1 MINIRKAQENDIA
14 FVIEAILE
22 AEKSGTDK
30 ISYCVLLNISEEKMR
45 DILDNILRQE
55 IEGCDFS
62 LKSFLIAS
70 VNSEPVG
77 AISAWVEGSQLKSSA
92 NIKAQCL
99 KYYLGL
105 EKWIEA
111 QSNLEALGEI
121 NIDREEGA
129 LQIESVYVDEKFRGK
144 RIVSKLILFAIQNYR
159 SFLKVNPKLQII
171 TALDN
176 LSSHKAFKN
185 AGLSLS
191 LKKVSKNIKL
201 SSIFNSSGKILW
213 EMKLK

>member
-1 MINIRKAQENDIA
+1 
-14 FVIEAILE
+14 
-22 AEKSGTDK
+22 
-30 ISYCVLLNISEEKMR
+30 
-45 DILDNILRQE
+45 
-55 IEGCDFS
+55 
-62 LKSFLIAS
+62 
-70 VNSEPVG
+70 
-77 AISAWVEGSQLKSSA
+77 
-92 NIKAQCL
+92 KAQCL